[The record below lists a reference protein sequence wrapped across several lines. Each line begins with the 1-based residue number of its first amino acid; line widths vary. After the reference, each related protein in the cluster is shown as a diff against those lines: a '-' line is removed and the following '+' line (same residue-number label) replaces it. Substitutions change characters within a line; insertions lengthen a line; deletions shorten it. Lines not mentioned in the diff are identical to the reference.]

1 MEETAAREQV
11 GGRERERERE
21 WKREFFFFHF
31 PFFFSLYSFSLFDS
45 GHPVESQSKTPSPV
59 ALETMPSDN
68 EEQAVD
74 AKTIAELTEQ
84 V

>member
-1 MEETAAREQV
+1 MEAREEV
-11 GGRERERERE
+11 GGEEKELEKERVET
-21 WKREFFFFHF
+21 KISSHF
-31 PFFFSLYSFSLFDS
+31 PFFSLSSL
-45 GHPVESQSKTPSPV
+45 GIQSKSTSSFRDQA